1 MDLAT
6 LVGII
11 AGFAIIVIAIFLGG
25 NLASFV
31 NIPSILVVF
40 GGTMAAT
47 LIKFPLSDVMTA
59 FKIGISIGFKN
70 PKTDP
75 RYIFDQAIELAGL
88 VRKNGLLG
96 LENVEV
102 DNELFQRGLGLCLDG
117 HNIEIIRDSISR
129 EVDMTIQHNEMGT
142 RLFRG
147 IGDAAPAFGMIG
159 TLIGLVQML
168 SNLDDPAAIGPAMA
182 VAMLTTFYGAVVA
195 NLIAI
200 PIADKLEHK
209 AEADRNTKQL
219 IVEAIVQIHG
229 SQNPNVMKELL
240 GVYLPGGAAAAAE
253 DGESAPSGD
262 E

>member
-11 AGFAIIVIAIFLGG
+11 AGFAVIVVSIFLGG
-25 NLASFV
+25 DLGAFINV
-31 NIPSILVVF
+31 PSLLVVL
-40 GGTMAAT
+40 GGTTAAT
-47 LIKFPLSDVMTA
+47 LIKFPLSDVMAA
-59 FKIGISIGFKN
+59 FKIGIGIAFKN

-96 LENVEV
+96 LENVEI

-117 HNIEIIRDSISR
+117 HSIEIIRDSIAR
-129 EVDMTIQHNEMGT
+129 EVDMSIQRNEMGT
-142 RLFRG
+142 RMFKG

-168 SNLDDPAAIGPAMA
+168 ANLDDPAAIGPAMA
-182 VAMLTTFYGAVVA
+182 VAMLTTFYGAVIA

-209 AEADRNTKQL
+209 ADADRNTKQL

-240 GVYLPGGAAAAAE
+240 GVYLPGGAPLGDDVA
-253 DGESAPSGD
+253 GGGD
-262 E
+262 EDE

>member
-11 AGFAIIVIAIFLGG
+11 AGLAVIVVAIFLGG
-25 NLASFV
+25 DMSSFI
-31 NIPSILVVF
+31 NIPSVLVVF

-47 LIKFPLSDVMTA
+47 LIKFPLSDVLAA
-59 FKIGISIGFKN
+59 FKIGIGIAFKN

-102 DNELFQRGLGLCLDG
+102 ENELFQRGLGLCLDG
-117 HNIEIIRDSISR
+117 HNIEIIRDSIAR
-129 EVDMTIQHNEMGT
+129 EVDMSIQHNEMGT
-142 RLFRG
+142 RMFRG

-168 SNLDDPAAIGPAMA
+168 ANLDDPAAIGPAMA
-182 VAMLTTFYGAVVA
+182 VAMLTTFYGAVIA

-240 GVYLPGGAAAAAE
+240 GVFLPGGAAATDEDAPAGGSAE
-253 DGESAPSGD
+253 
-262 E
+262 